1 MGQSNELAGRAKSA
15 PNELQWVRLAREGD
29 QEAFGNLVSE
39 YQTPVY
45 NLAYRMLGS
54 PAEAEEAAQET
65 FLRVYRNL
73 HRYDPERSFRS
84 WLFSIASHYCID
96 CLRRR
101 RLTWLSLDEEIA
113 PARALRSSEPGPEGA
128 VSKREHE
135 RWIQGLL
142 SGLSPT
148 DRAAITLRYWYDCSY
163 EEIGDVLKLTVSAV
177 KSRLHRARRAL
188 AEAIEGEAGDGMR

>member
-1 MGQSNELAGRAKSA
+1 MADTGVRKGRARSVPHEA
-15 PNELQWVRLAREGD
+15 EWLRLAREGD
-29 QEAFGNLVSE
+29 QEAFGNLITA

-45 NLAYRMLGS
+45 NLAYRMLGN

-65 FLRVYRNL
+65 FLRVYKNL
-73 HRYDPERSFRS
+73 HRYDPQRRFRT

-101 RLTWLSLDEEIA
+101 RLTWLSLNEEIL
-113 PARALRSSEPGPEGA
+113 PADRLVGGDLSPEGA
-128 VSKREHE
+128 VPRSDHE

-142 SGLSPT
+142 SGLSVT

-163 EEIGDVLKLTVSAV
+163 EEIAEVLKMTVSAV

-188 AEAIEGEAGDGMR
+188 GEAMEGETGNAM